1 MSFNYDSQANYI
13 ITYCWVI
20 HRKTI
25 LLALLITALLAQED
39 TSGKLEVGIQASEWI
54 FPDADGKY
62 FNMDFWRGKILLIN
76 YVDPDVFEMIEP
88 FNDEVNRLFSRDK
101 CDGLAIVDCKATWI
115 PNFLIRKVAAA
126 KANKFETE
134 ILFDYDTK
142 LRKSWGLKE
151 NSNNV
156 IILDKD
162 RICRAIVR
170 GNITDKKQKELIKLI
185 IDLQNEL

>member
-1 MSFNYDSQANYI
+1 MRRLI
-13 ITYCWVI
+13 
-20 HRKTI
+20 I
-25 LLALLITALLAQED
+25 LLVLLITSLFAKEKTL
-39 TSGKLEVGIQASEWI
+39 GKLEVGIQASEWI

-62 FNMDFWRGKILLIN
+62 FTMDFWRGKILLIN

-126 KANKFETE
+126 KAKKFKTK
-134 ILFDYDTK
+134 ILFDYDTE

>member
-1 MSFNYDSQANYI
+1 MI
-13 ITYCWVI
+13 
-20 HRKTI
+20 RRLTI
-25 LLALLITALLAQED
+25 LLVLLITSLFAKEK
-39 TSGKLEVGIQASEWI
+39 TSDKLEVGIQASEWI

-62 FNMDFWRGKILLIN
+62 FTMDFWKGKILLIN

-101 CDGLAIVDCKATWI
+101 GDGLAIIDCKATWI

-142 LRKSWGLKE
+142 LRESWGLKE

-162 RICRAIVR
+162 RVCRAIVR
-170 GNITDKKQKELIKLI
+170 GNITEKKQKELIQLI
-185 IDLQNEL
+185 IDLQNRL

>member
-1 MSFNYDSQANYI
+1 MI
-13 ITYCWVI
+13 
-20 HRKTI
+20 RRLTI
-25 LLALLITALLAQED
+25 LLVLLITSLFAKEK
-39 TSGKLEVGIQASEWI
+39 TSGKLEVGLQASEWN

-62 FNMDFWRGKILLIN
+62 FTMDFRRVKILLIN

-101 CDGLAIVDCKATWI
+101 CDGLAIINCKATWI
-115 PNFLIRKVAAA
+115 PNFLIRKVAAV

-162 RICRAIVR
+162 RVCRAIVR
-170 GNITDKKQKELIKLI
+170 GNITEKKQKELIQLI

>member
-1 MSFNYDSQANYI
+1 MI
-13 ITYCWVI
+13 L
-20 HRKTI
+20 RLTI
-25 LLALLITALLAQED
+25 LLVLLITSLFTKEK

-62 FNMDFWRGKILLIN
+62 FNMDFWQGKILLIN
-76 YVDPDVFEMIEP
+76 YVDPDAFEMIEP

-134 ILFDYDTK
+134 ILFDYDTE

-151 NSNNV
+151 NNNNV
-156 IILDKD
+156 IVLDKD

-170 GNITDKKQKELIKLI
+170 GNITDKKQKELIQLI
-185 IDLQNEL
+185 VDLQNEL

>member
-1 MSFNYDSQANYI
+1 MI
-13 ITYCWVI
+13 RRLI
-20 HRKTI
+20 I
-25 LLALLITALLAQED
+25 LLLIVGCVFANEEM
-39 TSGKLEVGIQASEWI
+39 GELEVGKQASEWI
-54 FPDADGKY
+54 FPDADGKH
-62 FNMDFWRGKILLIN
+62 FTMDFWRGKILLIN

-142 LRKSWGLKE
+142 LRKSWGLKK

-156 IILDKD
+156 IILDKN
-162 RICRAIVR
+162 RVCRAIVR
-170 GNITDKKQKELIKLI
+170 ENITEKKQKELIQLI

>member
-1 MSFNYDSQANYI
+1 MI
-13 ITYCWVI
+13 
-20 HRKTI
+20 RRLTI
-25 LLALLITALLAQED
+25 LLVLLITSLFAKEKL
-39 TSGKLEVGIQASEWI
+39 SGKLEVGIQASEWI
-54 FPDADGKY
+54 FPNADGKY
-62 FNMDFWRGKILLIN
+62 FTMDFWRGKILLIN

-142 LRKSWGLKE
+142 LRNSWGLKK

-156 IILDKD
+156 IILDKN
-162 RICRAIVR
+162 RVCRAIVR
-170 GNITDKKQKELIKLI
+170 GNITEKKQKELIQLI

>member
-1 MSFNYDSQANYI
+1 MI
-13 ITYCWVI
+13 RRI
-20 HRKTI
+20 TI
-25 LLALLITALLAQED
+25 LLVLPITSLFAQD
-39 TSGKLEVGIQASEWI
+39 KISGKLEVGIQASEWI

-62 FNMDFWRGKILLIN
+62 FTMDFWRGKILLIN

-162 RICRAIVR
+162 RVCRAIVR
-170 GNITDKKQKELIKLI
+170 GNITEKKQKELIQLI